1 MKKDKEDQ
9 AFKNYINVTLE
20 EYKTL
25 RNESRQCSA
34 NIFTA
39 LYIGFGAIGVLGAV
53 GFPLIAVAETVSS
66 GLIIFGLFIPIL
78 ATGISFIILGEATR
92 FKRVGDYICFIEI
105 KLSSLFN
112 EIPQKKIENWTSY
125 QKIIENKLSFPH
137 VSINLSE
144 PLIWERWLKCSSVS
158 NTFSLKKFFKNY
170 ISCLKYLGCW
180 KKFSKCFKKQFPLA
194 GHLNWAYALRI
205 GLLAIISFL
214 SFGIAAVYYMKITPE
229 SKLFSYWIK
238 ISITIFIFIFYGLIW
253 VIIYRIGQSIT
264 KISPININMNEK
276 DN

>member
-1 MKKDKEDQ
+1 MKNDKEEQ
-9 AFKNYINVTLE
+9 TLKNYINVTLE
-20 EYKTL
+20 EYKAL

-39 LYIGFGAIGVLGAV
+39 LYIGFGAISVLGAV
-53 GFPLIAVAETVSS
+53 GFPLIAVEETVNS

-105 KLSSLFN
+105 KLSSLFKG
-112 EIPQKKIENWTSY
+112 IPQKKIENWTSC

-137 VSINLSE
+137 VSIDLSE
-144 PLIWERWLKCSSVS
+144 PLIWERWLRCSSVDECP
-158 NTFSLKKFFKNY
+158 KKIFT
-170 ISCLKYLGCW
+170 LT
-180 KKFSKCFKKQFPLA
+180 

-205 GLLAIISFL
+205 GLLGIISFL
-214 SFGIAAVYYMKITPE
+214 SFGIAVYYMKITPE
-229 SKLFSYWIK
+229 SKLFLDWIK
-238 ISITIFIFIFYGLIW
+238 ITITIFLFIFYGLIW
-253 VIIYRIGQSIT
+253 VIIYRIGRRIT
-264 KISPININMNEK
+264 KTSPINMNEK